1 MYDYKRFISS
11 KLFSLIMKIQVW
23 SEKQQCIQNIDIN
36 LHVLTYYEAD
46 LKRKVYRTVFIQR
59 CMIICRIV

>member
-36 LHVLTYYEAD
+36 LHVLTYYKTD
-46 LKRKVYRTVFIQR
+46 LKIKVYRTVLYKD
-59 CMIICRIV
+59 V